1 MDCSPARTRN
11 PSDWLQTCPDN
22 SQPIA
27 EQVTEWILAWE
38 PDLTESIKWNMLC
51 FSGRKLVCGLSACK
65 HHLGITFFRGTE
77 LPDPAKL
84 FQTAVNNTSILG
96 IRLTTLDHFNREA
109 FRRLLHAAVVLD
121 EDQTAPPVPKMK
133 RVPWPMPDFFKKALR
148 EKRHRAAA
156 AHFDSL
162 KPSYRREFI
171 VWLTVAKRAET
182 RERRLGETLA
192 ALAAGKKWIDRKP
205 PSATE

>member
-1 MDCSPARTRN
+1 MNRIYQGRVSGVSMLN
-11 PSDWLQTCPDN
+11 PDTKAALESRWFPY
-22 SQPIA
+22 
-27 EQVTEWILAWE
+27 VGWE
-38 PDLTESIKWNMLC
+38 DALW
-51 FSGRKLVCGLSACK
+51 K
-65 HHLGITFFRGTE
+65 HH
-77 LPDPAKL
+77 AL

-121 EDQTAPPVPKMK
+121 EDPTAPPVPKMK